1 MSRHFLL
8 ALTLYLLLLTGCVT
22 LPDNGALYQEPPA
35 PWEVEQNNNRLR
47 DMEFL
52 IQKGRGFTAKQQ
64 AEAINPAQLN
74 ATQQTQ
80 YNLLYA
86 QIFLSS
92 GEAEQA
98 LTKLN
103 AIKPDQLTPPEKIKF
118 LQSQAFA
125 YSLTGNLMES
135 AKARISLDELLTTPL
150 ERKKNQA
157 TILETL
163 GFLPESGTKT
173 RQQNQPPA
181 LAAWITAANILA
193 AKNRNPAEFNESL
206 ANWKQAYPDH
216 PANLYIASVPKAKEE
231 LGTFPDSIA
240 VLLPESGPYADAAK
254 AIKAGFLAAHEHY
267 PNNQSSKPELH
278 FYDTEK
284 TKSPELYNQA
294 IIEGAK
300 LIIGPLNKENIQAL
314 ANSAVL
320 STPVLALNH
329 VPNLNK
335 DNLYQFALSPIDDAI
350 ELTLRA
356 AADGHKRALVLVPDN
371 ELGKR
376 IGFYLKE
383 NWQALGGILLEK
395 QTYQAN
401 SASDYALALKK
412 LLNLDSNK
420 NTSPTQDKPVSRDD
434 ADVLF
439 LSAYNKEGR
448 AINSQ
453 IKAQSQGIAVYALP
467 NIYSGFVDS
476 NNDAPLNGITFCDTP
491 WLFNG
496 AYDGDLSMNA
506 LRDVWNKYP
515 TTYIRLIAMG
525 IDAYHLA
532 AKLPTLASVP
542 YSGATGNLILSAG
555 NRIKRNLICAKFTKG
570 QPEILGFAHDPKNSS
585 KPVAANQFVA
595 PTP

>member
-1 MSRHFLL
+1 MSRHFLH
-8 ALTLYLLLLTGCVT
+8 APTLYLLLLTGCVT

-64 AEAINPAQLN
+64 AEAINPSQLN

-135 AKARISLDELLTTPL
+135 AKARISLDDLLTTPL

-163 GFLPESGTKT
+163 GFLPEFGTKT

-181 LAAWITAANILA
+181 LAAWIAAANILA
-193 AKNRNPAEFNESL
+193 AKNRNPAEFNDSL

-216 PANLYIASVPKAKEE
+216 PANFYIASVPKAKEE

-240 VLLPESGPYADAAK
+240 ILLPESGPYADAAK

-383 NWQALGGILLEK
+383 NWQALGGTLLEK

-412 LLNLDSNK
+412 LLNLDDNK

-532 AKLPTLASVP
+532 AKLPTLASMP

-585 KPVAANQFVA
+585 KPVAANPFVA